1 MDWDDEIDYDTI
13 AEGGFVPFTFNKVK
27 KRDPVRIIA
36 EPVVNISEILKEKL
50 EARREIRCPK
60 CGALLVENKGS
71 PRDGRPVRL
80 VCHFC
85 KNKQRRAN
93 AKAKREAK

>member
-1 MDWDDEIDYDTI
+1 MMEDEL
-13 AEGGFVPFTFNKVK
+13 PFTFNKVK
-27 KRDPVRIIA
+27 KRDPVRIAVQPVANIA
-36 EPVVNISEILKEKL
+36 EILEKKQ
-50 EARREIRCPK
+50 EERAKIRCPK